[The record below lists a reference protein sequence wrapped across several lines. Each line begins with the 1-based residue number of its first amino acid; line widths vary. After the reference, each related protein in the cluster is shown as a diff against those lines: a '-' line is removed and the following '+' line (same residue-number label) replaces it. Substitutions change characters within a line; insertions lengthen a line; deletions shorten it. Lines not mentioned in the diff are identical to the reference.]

1 MTLLEL
7 LVVVAV
13 IGILA
18 AIAIQQASLY
28 RARAIDASMR
38 SDLKNAA
45 LAMENYYGE
54 LLEYPITE
62 GSIILYG
69 YRKTSGV
76 TMTIT
81 LPTPSSYTL
90 TAARASGSQASFT
103 FDSTTGLIN

>member
-13 IGILA
+13 VGILA
-18 AIAIQQASLY
+18 SISIQQVSLY
-28 RARAIDASMR
+28 RARTVDASMR

-54 LLEYPITE
+54 LLAYPSTEASIT
-62 GSIILYG
+62 LYG
-69 YRKTSGV
+69 FRKTSGV

-81 LPTPSSYTL
+81 LPTPSAFTL
-90 TAARASGSQASFT
+90 NAAKPAGSQPSFT

>member
-18 AIAIQQASLY
+18 AIAIQQVSLY
-28 RARAIDASMR
+28 RARAVDASMR

-54 LLEYPITE
+54 LLAYPSTEASIT
-62 GSIILYG
+62 LYG

-81 LPTPSSYTL
+81 LPTPSSFTL
-90 TAARASGSQASFT
+90 TAARASGSQVSFT
-103 FDSTTGLIN
+103 YDSTTGLIN